1 MRAEFLLT
9 AASPRKKTVSLAL
22 VAGLALFSAGV
33 PLYLSS
39 IEQDLESR
47 TLERARQLEP
57 LVNGVSFA
65 GQDGTIF
72 CSSPV
77 EYPAQLLRGLSALDG
92 VHSVVADRSCRVL
105 RAPTVDGS
113 STATIPSTTEIPQP
127 TTTLGSIVRETTTTE
142 ALPVSNDEL
151 LLSVLESDPE
161 LTTMA
166 RLALTAGLESWL
178 GDVVIVLAP
187 VDGAFDEFG
196 ADLLAEIET
205 DVASTIALVDMHV
218 LESVDSPRID
228 TADDVTTI
236 DGYAQVIEVLDVGD
250 RQVWLLDSVLQ
261 ADGTGVLPLLE
272 IELTNSTLQIA
283 GSHVSEEVLDA
294 VTSIAEESGRTVE
307 RRFGSTSDNTML
319 DEAQVISLNAIERL
333 LRAMIGSLETGVLTV
348 ADTGTSLA
356 GSYLDE
362 NRAASLT
369 AVAQSVGAEVSLAPP
384 APLGS
389 AEIDALNDDIV
400 ELLISKPVSFI
411 SGSAEFVWGS
421 DGVLDEIAQLLVDVP
436 GISVVV
442 RGHTDSD
449 GVPESNV
456 QLSTDRAAAV
466 AAALIDGGLERL
478 SVSWEGVGSAE
489 PVIIEGVE
497 DKELSRRVEI
507 IVLAA

>member
-1 MRAEFLLT
+1 M
-9 AASPRKKTVSLAL
+9 
-22 VAGLALFSAGV
+22 FSAGV

-113 STATIPSTTEIPQP
+113 STATIPSTTETPQP

-166 RLALTAGLESWL
+166 RLALTAGLESRL

-236 DGYAQVIEVLDVGD
+236 DGYAQVIEVLNVGD

-261 ADGTGVLPLLE
+261 ADGTGVFLSSETALASRRLKCE
-272 IELTNSTLQIA
+272 R
-283 GSHVSEEVLDA
+283 GSPDS
-294 VTSIAEESGRTVE
+294 VTSIAEESNRTVQ
-307 RRFGSTSDNTML
+307 RRFGSTSDDTARRRTS
-319 DEAQVISLNAIERL
+319 DYVERN
-333 LRAMIGSLETGVLTV
+333 RTV
-348 ADTGTSLA
+348 V
-356 GSYLDE
+356 
-362 NRAASLT
+362 ASNDFFT
-369 AVAQSVGAEVSLAPP
+369 RYRRFDDCGHRHQPCRVVS
-384 APLGS
+384 
-389 AEIDALNDDIV
+389 
-400 ELLISKPVSFI
+400 
-411 SGSAEFVWGS
+411 
-421 DGVLDEIAQLLVDVP
+421 
-436 GISVVV
+436 
-442 RGHTDSD
+442 R
-449 GVPESNV
+449 
-456 QLSTDRAAAV
+456 
-466 AAALIDGGLERL
+466 
-478 SVSWEGVGSAE
+478 
-489 PVIIEGVE
+489 
-497 DKELSRRVEI
+497 
-507 IVLAA
+507 